1 MLIFSRYTWWV
12 GAMVGLAILLA
23 VAGQVGLLKPFQ
35 GLFLT
40 VESPVDHVLTGVFQP
55 VATFLS
61 NAGNINSIE
70 SENRKL
76 RLQNEDLQNRVTQL
90 KQDSARVTE
99 LEQALNIN
107 QGAGGGVRVAANI
120 VNRESTPFTDV
131 IAIDRGAHDGI
142 KNGMV
147 VLSSQGSLI
156 GTVTTTFPGS
166 SFIRLITDSKSKVA
180 AQILNSATDG
190 VIQGSAN
197 RTLTF
202 TLGTGNIKVGD
213 TIVSSGLGGNYPAGL
228 PIGTVSEVSGSPED
242 LSPKVK
248 VEPMVRLST
257 AQTVLVLTSFIPQ
270 RIGVQGQP

>member
-23 VAGQVGLLKPFQ
+23 IAGQIGLLRPFQ
-35 GLFLT
+35 GAFIT
-40 VESPVDHVLTGVFQP
+40 VSSPVDRALTGVFRP

-61 NAGNINSIE
+61 NAGNINGLQ
-70 SENRKL
+70 SENRQL
-76 RLQNEDLQNRVTQL
+76 RLQNENLQNSITQL
-90 KQDSARVTE
+90 KQDAARVTE
-99 LEQALNIN
+99 LEQALNIT
-107 QGAGGGVRVAANI
+107 QGTGGGVRVAANI

-131 IAIDRGAHDGI
+131 IAIDQGSNDGI
-142 KNGMV
+142 KDGMV

-156 GTVTTTFPGS
+156 GTVTNTFSGS
-166 SFIRLITDSKSKVA
+166 AFIRLITDSKSKVA
-180 AQILNSATDG
+180 AQVLNSPTDG
-190 VIQGSAN
+190 IIQGSAN
-197 RTLTF
+197 RTLAF
-202 TLGTGNIKVGD
+202 ALGQGTIKVGD

-270 RIGVQGQP
+270 RIGVEVQP

>member
-12 GAMVGLAILLA
+12 GAMAGLAVLLA
-23 VAGQVGLLKPFQ
+23 VAGQVGLLTPFQ
-35 GLFLT
+35 GVFLT
-40 VESPVDHVLTGVFQP
+40 VTSPVDRVLTGVFQP
-55 VATFLS
+55 VAAFLS
-61 NAGNINSIE
+61 NAGNINGLE

-90 KQDSARVTE
+90 KQDAARVTE
-99 LEQALNIN
+99 LEQALNIS

-131 IAIDRGAHDGI
+131 IAIDRGSHDGI
-142 KNGMV
+142 KPGMV

-156 GTVTTTFPGS
+156 GTVTTTFTDS

-190 VIQGSAN
+190 IIQGSAN
-197 RTLTF
+197 RTLAF
-202 TLGTGNIKVGD
+202 VLARGDVKVGD
-213 TIVSSGLGGNYPAGL
+213 AIVSSGLGGNYPAGL

-242 LSPKVK
+242 ISPKVK